1 MTEQTETPKVSLFE
15 LDQAELAL
23 IEKLEAVF
31 AEPND
36 EVLDP
41 GLTCEQIVDEHLAA
55 LADVQG
61 QLSDKLEG
69 YVKAI
74 RAMRAKGEM
83 LKNEAALYFAE
94 ASRIANRAHAE
105 TDRADFLEARLK
117 QFLERRELK
126 ELEVGTVK
134 LKIVNQGG
142 KLPLVLS
149 PTVTPQQVAE
159 RFHKVIPEQ
168 IDFDKAEI
176 EAALKAGESLTVELP
191 GVAGA
196 EPVQIEWA
204 RLGERKTKL
213 KIG

>member
-15 LDQAELAL
+15 LDQTELAL

-31 AEPND
+31 ADPNE

-61 QLSDKLEG
+61 QLSDKLQG

-83 LKNEAALYFAE
+83 LKNEAALYAAE

-134 LKIVNQGG
+134 LKIVNQSG
-142 KLPLVLS
+142 KLPLILT
-149 PTVTPQQVAE
+149 PTVTPFSVEE
-159 RFHKVIPEQ
+159 RFQKVIIE
-168 IDFDKAEI
+168 FDKAEI
-176 EAALKAGESLTVELP
+176 EAALKAGEHLTMELP
-191 GVAGA
+191 GVDGV

-204 RLGERKTKL
+204 YFGERKTKL
-213 KIG
+213 KIA